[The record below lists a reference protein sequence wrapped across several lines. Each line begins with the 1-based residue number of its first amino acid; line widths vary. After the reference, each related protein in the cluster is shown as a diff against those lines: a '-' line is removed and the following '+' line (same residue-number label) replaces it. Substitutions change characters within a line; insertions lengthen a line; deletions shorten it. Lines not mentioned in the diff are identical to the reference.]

1 EKSRIDVY
9 WRPLSHSSHAL
20 VFLSR
25 RQDMPYS
32 YQSSLAKL
40 NFPAGT
46 YEAHDVFSGTT
57 VSGLNDT
64 AEFKVSINPSGVVM
78 WYVYPVTRSP
88 GPHVDTGRYPYVRRK
103 YRVSSAH
110 KVGDRSILSMGIYGR
125 ASLRLTGVRVSR
137 REGAPP

>member
-1 EKSRIDVY
+1 MVLCFTVVCLSPCPWFAQEKSRIDVY

-110 KVGDRSILSMGIYGR
+110 KVPVL
-125 ASLRLTGVRVSR
+125 
-137 REGAPP
+137 